1 MTSVNSRHEYL
12 LIMPNYF
19 RATILIF
26 LYTFLWLKNPLFSQT
41 NETIKFDLRKF
52 ALYSEMLDSNSRY
65 TTIKSCTVNY
75 KSKKKSGKF
84 KLNSNYLTR
93 KAIVTLNDLRT
104 KEIELT
110 FSNIVLADDSLKE
123 TENLVRDFKYTIY
136 KKKIFRLNVGPTF
149 IPWFI
154 PDYYI
159 IYDN

>member
-1 MTSVNSRHEYL
+1 M
-12 LIMPNYF
+12 
-19 RATILIF
+19 
-26 LYTFLWLKNPLFSQT
+26 KNPLFSQT

-52 ALYSEMLDSNSRY
+52 ALYSDNLDSNSRF

-84 KLNSNYLTR
+84 KLNSNYLPR

-123 TENLVRDFKYTIY
+123 TENLNAHPYLY
-136 KKKIFRLNVGPTF
+136 QSKI
-149 IPWFI
+149 IH
-154 PDYYI
+154 I
-159 IYDN
+159 IGKTKLT